1 MSQPPSI
8 FETDGIR
15 SVPMTAP
22 PSLYGK
28 RTSAGS
34 SQARQRRLKSARLV
48 GKYEKPWIE
57 ASPYKNR
64 ERWDKLILWG
74 CILIGFGI
82 GIALCVLKYLQIP
95 RNQYCLV
102 MDDEFENLD
111 NWSHE
116 VEIGGFGSNSFEWT
130 TDDPLNSYVADDG
143 LHIKPTLTLD
153 TTNITLDELLNGY
166 TLNLTAD
173 GTCTSNDTTSTD
185 CVRTSNATTT
195 TIINP
200 VRSARITTQGKKTIR
215 YGRVEVV
222 AKIPAGQWL
231 WPAIWMMPENS
242 VYGVWPRSG
251 EIDLM
256 EARGND
262 PTTYP
267 LGANTIY
274 STIHWGLDYF
284 TDQSKK
290 TASWYTRQRG
300 AYSSGFHTYGL
311 EWTPKYLF
319 IYIDN
324 KLLQSLTVKF
334 GPKTMWE
341 RSGLEA
347 AGNSSKDPWSYQGSS
362 VSTPF
367 DQDFY
372 LILNVA
378 VGTTNGFFADSVGGK
393 PWVDRG
399 SPAAMMD
406 FWKANAT
413 WYPTWDPEG
422 MIVKSAKMW
431 QLGSCS
437 SPEL

>member
-1 MSQPPSI
+1 MG
-8 FETDGIR
+8 E
-15 SVPMTAP
+15 
-22 PSLYGK
+22 
-28 RTSAGS
+28 
-34 SQARQRRLKSARLV
+34 
-48 GKYEKPWIE
+48 YEKPWIE
-57 ASPYKNR
+57 GSPYKNR
-64 ERWDKLILWG
+64 ERWDKIILWG
-74 CILIGFGI
+74 CITLGFGV
-82 GIALCVLKYLQIP
+82 GIALCTLTYFKIP
-95 RNQYCLV
+95 RHEYCLV
-102 MDDEFENLD
+102 MADEFKNLD

-116 VEIGGFGSNSFEWT
+116 VQIGGFGANSFEWA
-130 TDDPLNSYVADDG
+130 TDDPRNSYIADDG
-143 LHIKPTLTLD
+143 LHLKATLTLD
-153 TTNITLDELLNGY
+153 TSDITPDQLLNGY
-166 TLNLTAD
+166 TLNLTAA
-173 GTCTSNDTTSTD
+173 GTCTSNDTKSTD
-185 CVRTSNATTT
+185 CVRTSNATTS

-200 VRSARITTQGKKTIR
+200 VRSARITTKGKKTIR

-222 AKIPAGQWL
+222 AKIPPGQWL
-231 WPAIWMMPENS
+231 WPAIWMMPQDS
-242 VYGVWPRSG
+242 VYGAWPRSG

-262 PTTYP
+262 PAHYL
-267 LGANTIY
+267 LGSDTIY

-284 TDQSKK
+284 TDQSKQ

-300 AYSSGFHTYGL
+300 SYASGFHTYGM
-311 EWTPKYLF
+311 EWTPEYLY

-324 KLLQSLTVKF
+324 KLLQSLSVKF

-341 RSGLEA
+341 RSGLKA
-347 AGNSSKDPWSYQGSS
+347 PGHPPKDPWSYTKS

-378 VGTTNGFFADSVGGK
+378 VGTTGGFFADSVGGK

-413 WYPTWDPEG
+413 WYPTWDPDG

-431 QLGSCS
+431 QLGACS
-437 SPEL
+437 SPEI